1 MQHHCDIVV
10 LSAAGTSVLAEPIG
24 DAWLLPRA
32 VDRLR
37 IRPTHAIGEFLT
49 TLGGNFYAAM
59 HGGACLTDGAD
70 VLESSMLV
78 LPLGD
83 AATPETQLRWIA
95 VEPHAP
101 RLLLSSQA
109 RALEECRHP
118 PAARF
123 AVAAGERDW
132 LPAVQHWAASVLA
145 TELRARDFEQY
156 RVPPD
161 RIVMRLTD
169 TSGRPVF
176 FKALSRTARFEYSL
190 AQALEQVPRTLGFD
204 AARGWWLQEAV
215 EGKALAESLTLQ
227 NAVNAAREMGR
238 LQRRLQSAVP
248 RLVEHGLPVLSWSAI
263 RIEIERAFHEVRTL
277 PTVDLAFLETR
288 LSDACEWAD
297 ASPIVSWIDLDAD
310 PRNLLIASDGRTVW
324 IDLEMSCC
332 GAAGTGFEAFLTRL
346 ETLEPTCREWA
357 DTLRDSFCEGWSDR
371 EMAKWLVPAADS
383 RTAFLAAQFAR
394 RAATTRRQIAEGRL
408 KASLVQLLAANLV
421 RLDRQL
427 RHGHEA
433 GTATG
438 LTWMR

>member
-1 MQHHCDIVV
+1 MQQHCDIVV
-10 LSAAGTSVLAEPIG
+10 LSAEGRSVLAEPIG
-24 DAWLLPRA
+24 DAWLLPRV

-37 IRPTHAIGEFLT
+37 IRPTHAVGEFLT
-49 TLGGNFYAAM
+49 TLGGKFYAAM

-83 AATPETQLRWIA
+83 VTPDTHLQWINLEA
-95 VEPHAP
+95 HRP

-109 RALEECRHP
+109 RALEECRHAP
-118 PAARF
+118 PDRF
-123 AVAAGERDW
+123 AVAAGQRDW
-132 LPAVQHWAASVLA
+132 LPAVQRWAASVLA
-145 TELRARDFEQY
+145 TELRAREFVQY

-169 TSGRPVF
+169 ASGRPVF
-176 FKALSRTARFEYSL
+176 FKALSRAARFEYTL
-190 AQALEQVPRTLGFD
+190 AQALDQVPRTMGFD
-204 AARGWWLQEAV
+204 DARGWWLQEAV
-215 EGKALAESLTLQ
+215 EGKALAESLTLS

-238 LQRRLQSAVP
+238 LQRRLQSALP

-288 LSDACEWAD
+288 LADACDWAD

-310 PRNLLIASDGRTVW
+310 PRNLLIANDGRTVW

-332 GAAGTGFEAFLTRL
+332 GSAGIGFEAFLTRL
-346 ETLEPTCREWA
+346 EALEPACRAWA
-357 DTLRDSFCEGWSDR
+357 DALRDSFCEGWGDR
-371 EMAKWLVPAADS
+371 EMARWLVPAADS

-394 RAATTRRQIAEGRL
+394 RVATTRRQIADGRL

-421 RLDRQL
+421 RLEKQL
-427 RHGHEA
+427 
-433 GTATG
+433 ATG
-438 LTWMR
+438 LTSTR